1 MADNKAVKYAE
12 EFRTWR
18 NHLRVY
24 WPQIVKN
31 QELYEFYK
39 RDEEET
45 ESQISLNTP
54 FSIVESMVAKAND
67 TTLNV
72 TVRAKGTNGLTDF
85 ESWVSAVLKDAI
97 DDPDVARYHG
107 TFRKAK
113 ERFFREFLVK
123 GNAVATTEFCYKT
136 DKDGK
141 TVADNPYVNV
151 RDLLSV
157 VFNPSKTIADSDV
170 YYLESYV
177 KYSQLK
183 NNEYNEGI
191 GKYKNLKELKA
202 LAEEDGKLIDDTE
215 EMHITNGGKVGKKV
229 EPIHILERWEGTKY
243 TVIADD
249 RVIIQELDD
258 PFKTGGHNLLI
269 GMNYVV
275 GSRPYAYGEIDA
287 IYGTVRA
294 QDTIINQN
302 LDIINR
308 YLRPAILVDPN
319 GGMDIDQLIIL
330 VENGGVMY
338 GNPTAVG
345 NVPSQTPPAQ
355 AFTTIDIMQQAI
367 ERTARFSPY
376 ASGMSSQATDKTQG
390 TMGGIQSLQAA
401 AEPNFQVKI
410 DALQDQ
416 FAKPMARNYLK
427 MIAGLMGSKEVRYGL
442 LQGRSPEWVKV
453 TKGILQGKTTLTEL
467 VSAGIIKE
475 EVALPYMQTTEQY
488 PDEYGNIQTAI
499 VAIPGADKA
508 ILFDVDW
515 LLDVSLDNQSAVNK
529 DREVAMKQGWVKWAQ
544 SLGVQFDPVKTA
556 TEIGRE
562 LGIDDPEDL
571 YVQRQGMGMPPEVMG
586 MPPSMPPQGMGM
598 PPEAGNI
605 GAEVAA

>member
-1 MADNKAVKYAE
+1 MSDNTAVKYSN
-12 EFRTWR
+12 EFKSWR
-18 NHLRVY
+18 NQLRDY
-24 WPQIVKN
+24 WTQISKN

-39 RDEEET
+39 REEEET

-54 FSIVESMVAKAND
+54 FSIIESMVARANE
-67 TTLNV
+67 TTLNI
-72 TVRAKGTNGLTDF
+72 TIRAKGVNGLTDF
-85 ESWVSAVLKDAI
+85 ESWVSSVLKDAI
-97 DDPDVARYHG
+97 NDPDVARYYG
-107 TFRKAK
+107 TFRKSK

-123 GNAVATTEFCYKT
+123 GNAVATTEYCYKT

-141 TVADNPYVNV
+141 AVADNPYVNV
-151 RDLLSV
+151 RDLYSV
-157 VFNPSKTIADSDV
+157 IFNPSKTLADSDV

-183 NNEYNEGI
+183 NNEYKEGT
-191 GKYKNLKELKA
+191 GKYKNLAQLKE
-202 LAEEDGKLIDDTE
+202 LAEEDGKYIDDSE
-215 EMHITNGGKVGKKV
+215 EMHITNGRKIAKKV

-249 RVIIQELDD
+249 RIVIQELDD
-258 PFKTGGHNLLI
+258 PFKIGGHNLLI

-302 LDIINR
+302 LDMVNR
-308 YLRPAILVDPN
+308 YLRPSILVDPSS
-319 GGMDIDQLIIL
+319 GVDIDQLIVLI
-330 VENGGVMY
+330 ENGGVMY
-338 GNPTAVG
+338 GNPTAIG
-345 NVPSQTPPAQ
+345 NVPSQSPPPQ
-355 AFTTIDIMQQAI
+355 AFTTLDIMQQAI

-376 ASGMSSQATDKTQG
+376 ASGIPSQATDKTSG
-390 TMGGIQSLQAA
+390 TMGGIKSLQAA

-427 MIAGLMGSKEVRYGL
+427 MIAGLMGSNDVRYGL
-442 LQGRSPEWVKV
+442 LQGRKPEWVKV
-453 TKGILQGKTTLTEL
+453 TKGILQGKTTLMEL
-467 VSAGIIKE
+467 VTAGIIKE
-475 EVALPYMQTTEQY
+475 EVALPYMQTTENY
-488 PDEYGNIQTAI
+488 PDEMGNIRTAI

-515 LLDVSLDNQSAVNK
+515 LLDVSLDNQSAVDK
-529 DREVAMKQGWVKWAQ
+529 QQEVAMKQAWVKWAQ

-562 LGIDDPEDL
+562 LGVEDPEDL
-571 YVQRQGMGMPPEVMG
+571 YVQQQMSAPAAGMGQLPMPMTPDN
-586 MPPSMPPQGMGM
+586 
-598 PPEAGNI
+598 NI
-605 GAEVAA
+605 GSEIAA